1 MKKRKRISLIAAAVL
16 ESLFCVSQPVSA
28 AVHINF
34 SEMVLP
40 QERSAR
46 PAYSGI
52 AFSVPELK
60 RSIGGN
66 NSDILPVAGYAPVTA
81 SAAEGNDF
89 PSAYDM
95 REHGAI
101 TSVKDQSGHGT
112 CWAHSSAGAAETD
125 IIGRMPDVDLSELHT
140 AYYSYAG
147 FGQIEPPSQDIDELL
162 DFGGNPATVVNL
174 WSQWIGPEFESV
186 MPYDSI
192 SSLRDPIEEV
202 TTRNSG
208 VFHLENAV
216 MLEYNDDRS
225 NFSQVNSLIKQSVI
239 DGHGVDV
246 TFCSNS
252 DKYFN
257 SVFASTNCNKKPRF
271 ANHAVVIAGWDDNFP
286 ASDFRVKP
294 DGDGAWL
301 VKNSWGSD
309 YGKDGYIWI
318 SYYDKSLGE
327 FTTYDMGDRD
337 NYDYNFQL
345 DSYIP
350 VQTLAAA
357 EDEGELSGG
366 VPSYMANIFHN
377 DSPSQIEAV
386 STYFMNPSTDYEVT
400 VYSGLTD
407 PTDPSSGTPSSVTS
421 GHSDLTG
428 YFTIPLDEAVPVG
441 GDELFSVV
449 VKISSPDSAFVVP
462 LETVLIAKDKE
473 SADIESIGSYTTYN
487 GICDNTGENESFFS
501 SDGKEWN
508 SSTDGN
514 YDYTDEEKEEV
525 LAAFIEQ
532 LYDGVEE
539 EDVEEKEF
547 ADKQSAHYTELFG
560 RSDISIIMGNIS
572 LKAFGSELDTVH
584 FSHPSGAVPL
594 NEYVELTASGVDKIL
609 YYIENENGRSEES
622 EYTQPIPVES
632 KGSITAHTEHGN
644 TYSTREYCP
653 AKAEFFSF
661 GYDTNPSF
669 YSPDLKYAEKIN
681 ESEYRIELSAANEK
695 VRFFPVSDCEITF
708 NGEKINNYKV
718 TDQYELPMGE
728 TVFEFELKKENAFDN
743 TVKVIVNRSPVS
755 FDMQT
760 ETIRIAGDSQ
770 IYAPDGTRL
779 TTGAD
784 VGKYAGQKLTAK
796 DGDNEFEISVPERRK
811 IAKRVIDYE
820 GGDMQFFEEF
830 KDDEAEIKT
839 GDSKEFVDIG
849 YRLSSYLIEED
860 GSKKTNLRLIP
871 GETFSFRMK
880 ATNKEFASETIVVK
894 VPEAPDFPETMP
906 TYTIKDGEPVFDD
919 ETIICYPLLDT
930 DEDSIDYHLEL
941 YKFED
946 DRETFVKLISE
957 RYGIEDE
964 AELNDVLNTFN
975 TYSPDSGSKTRF
987 VIYKQGTETEFSSKV
1002 KLLTL
1007 LLKRDA
1013 DKNGIVDGR
1022 DATLVLTH
1030 YTKIS
1035 AGKEGVLDEDAL
1047 PYCDMDENGIID
1059 GRDASEIL
1067 TYYAK
1072 SSVIN

>member
-28 AVHINF
+28 AVRINF

-101 TSVKDQSGHGT
+101 TSVKNQSGHGT

-186 MPYDSI
+186 MPYDSTA
-192 SSLRDPIEEV
+192 SLRDRQEEV
-202 TTRNSG
+202 TAKNSG

-225 NFSQVNSLIKQSVI
+225 NFSQVNSLIKQSVM

-473 SADIESIGSYTTYN
+473 SADIESIGSYTTYW
-487 GICDNTGENESFFS
+487 GICENTGENESFFS

-594 NEYVELTASGVDKIL
+594 NECVELTASGVDKIL

-644 TYSTREYCP
+644 TYSTREYRP

-669 YSPDLKYAEKIN
+669 YSPNLKYAEKIN

-708 NGEKINNYKV
+708 NGEKISNYKV
-718 TDQYELPMGE
+718 TDQYELPLGE
-728 TVFEFELKKENAFDN
+728 TVFEFELKKENALDN

-779 TTGAD
+779 TTGSD
-784 VGKYAGQKLTAK
+784 VGKYAGWKVK
-796 DGDNEFEISVPERRK
+796 VISDSDEFELDVPQRREL
-811 IAKRVIDYE
+811 ADHEFRFSIDE
-820 GGDMQFFEEF
+820 MQLKE
-830 KDDEAEIKT
+830 KYRDDELEIKI
-839 GDSKEFVDIG
+839 GENFAGIGERMIG
-849 YRLSSYLIEED
+849 YSEQED
-860 GSKKTNLRLIP
+860 GTMWTDLCVIP
-871 GETFSFRMK
+871 GETFSLRLRPTDNM
-880 ATNKEFASETIVVK
+880 FASEAVSIE
-894 VPEAPDFPETMP
+894 VPKAPEGLKENE
-906 TYTIKDGEPVFDD
+906 IPVYALDD
-919 ETIICYPLLDT
+919 EHNIHIIDNRGYV
-930 DEDSIDYHLEL
+930 EN
-941 YKFED
+941 D
-946 DRETFVKLISE
+946 DW
-957 RYGIEDE
+957 GIGWMY
-964 AELNDVLNTFN
+964 VH
-975 TYSPDSGSKTRF
+975 
-987 VIYKQGTETEFSSKV
+987 ETE
-1002 KLLTL
+1002 
-1007 LLKRDA
+1007 
-1013 DKNGIVDGR
+1013 
-1022 DATLVLTH
+1022 
-1030 YTKIS
+1030 
-1035 AGKEGVLDEDAL
+1035 EDCITA
-1047 PYCDMDENGIID
+1047 
-1059 GRDASEIL
+1059 AQ
-1067 TYYAK
+1067 AK
-1072 SSVIN
+1072 